1 MYNTSSYQFNSLYEA
16 PLPKFGFHPCRVY
29 RFSLFFSKD
38 IVSVALYDLSTM
50 PDGLGLRSVV
60 SKMLPAFIRCSTNTT
75 IIADCGC
82 PDFPLFLAIGSH
94 AVSYTHLRNNMN
106 LPNKLTTI
114 RLLSVPLFIIVYL
127 IPYQSLGIE
136 IPVFDVL
143 STSLSLLDIIL
154 FLIFA
159 LSALTDYLD
168 GYIARK
174 QHLITTFGKF
184 IDPIADKLIVNTTLL
199 LLASTHD
206 IHIII
211 PIIMISRDIIV
222 DAIRL
227 VASQK
232 NVVLSASYLGKAK
245 TMTQMIAICLLLLN
259 NIVFVG
265 LHIPMDQI
273 MIWLATLISF
283 VSGIDYFM
291 KNRQYIMESM

>member
-1 MYNTSSYQFNSLYEA
+1 
-16 PLPKFGFHPCRVY
+16 
-29 RFSLFFSKD
+29 
-38 IVSVALYDLSTM
+38 
-50 PDGLGLRSVV
+50 
-60 SKMLPAFIRCSTNTT
+60 
-75 IIADCGC
+75 
-82 PDFPLFLAIGSH
+82 
-94 AVSYTHLRNNMN
+94 MN

-232 NVVLSASYLGKAK
+232 NVVLAASYLGKAK

-259 NIVFVG
+259 NIVFAG

-283 VSGIDYFM
+283 VSGVDYFI
-291 KNRQYIMESM
+291 KNRQYIMESI

>member
-1 MYNTSSYQFNSLYEA
+1 
-16 PLPKFGFHPCRVY
+16 
-29 RFSLFFSKD
+29 
-38 IVSVALYDLSTM
+38 
-50 PDGLGLRSVV
+50 
-60 SKMLPAFIRCSTNTT
+60 
-75 IIADCGC
+75 
-82 PDFPLFLAIGSH
+82 
-94 AVSYTHLRNNMN
+94 MN

-114 RLLSVPLFIIVYL
+114 RLLSVPLFIMVYL
-127 IPYQSLGIE
+127 IPDQSLGIE

-232 NVVLSASYLGKAK
+232 NVVLAASYLGKAK

-259 NIVFVG
+259 NIVFAG

-283 VSGIDYFM
+283 VSGVDYFM

>member
-1 MYNTSSYQFNSLYEA
+1 M
-16 PLPKFGFHPCRVY
+16 
-29 RFSLFFSKD
+29 
-38 IVSVALYDLSTM
+38 
-50 PDGLGLRSVV
+50 
-60 SKMLPAFIRCSTNTT
+60 
-75 IIADCGC
+75 
-82 PDFPLFLAIGSH
+82 
-94 AVSYTHLRNNMN
+94 
-106 LPNKLTTI
+106 
-114 RLLSVPLFIIVYL
+114 

-211 PIIMISRDIIV
+211 PIIMISRDIII

-232 NVVLSASYLGKAK
+232 NVVLAASYLGKAK

-259 NIVFVG
+259 NIVFAG

-283 VSGIDYFM
+283 VSGVDYFM

>member
-1 MYNTSSYQFNSLYEA
+1 
-16 PLPKFGFHPCRVY
+16 
-29 RFSLFFSKD
+29 
-38 IVSVALYDLSTM
+38 
-50 PDGLGLRSVV
+50 
-60 SKMLPAFIRCSTNTT
+60 
-75 IIADCGC
+75 
-82 PDFPLFLAIGSH
+82 
-94 AVSYTHLRNNMN
+94 MN

-232 NVVLSASYLGKAK
+232 NVVLAASYLGKAK

-259 NIVFVG
+259 NIVFAG

-283 VSGIDYFM
+283 VSGVDYFM
-291 KNRQYIMESM
+291 KNRQYIMEGM

>member
-1 MYNTSSYQFNSLYEA
+1 
-16 PLPKFGFHPCRVY
+16 
-29 RFSLFFSKD
+29 
-38 IVSVALYDLSTM
+38 
-50 PDGLGLRSVV
+50 
-60 SKMLPAFIRCSTNTT
+60 
-75 IIADCGC
+75 
-82 PDFPLFLAIGSH
+82 
-94 AVSYTHLRNNMN
+94 MN

-232 NVVLSASYLGKAK
+232 NVVLAASYLGKAK

-259 NIVFVG
+259 NIVFAG

-283 VSGIDYFM
+283 ISGVDYFM
-291 KNRQYIMESM
+291 KNRQYILESM

>member
-1 MYNTSSYQFNSLYEA
+1 
-16 PLPKFGFHPCRVY
+16 
-29 RFSLFFSKD
+29 
-38 IVSVALYDLSTM
+38 
-50 PDGLGLRSVV
+50 
-60 SKMLPAFIRCSTNTT
+60 
-75 IIADCGC
+75 
-82 PDFPLFLAIGSH
+82 
-94 AVSYTHLRNNMN
+94 MN

-114 RLLSVPLFIIVYL
+114 RLVSVPLFIIVYL
-127 IPYQSLGIE
+127 IPYQSLGID
-136 IPVFDVL
+136 IPVFQIL

-159 LSALTDYLD
+159 LSAITDYLD

-174 QHLITTFGKF
+174 YQLITTFGKF
-184 IDPIADKLIVNTTLL
+184 IDPIADKLIVNTALL
-199 LLASTHD
+199 LLASSQD

-232 NVVLSASYLGKAK
+232 NIVLAASYLGKAK

-259 NIVFVG
+259 NIVFAYWQ
-265 LHIPMDQI
+265 IPMDQI

-283 VSGIDYFM
+283 ISGVDYFM

>member
-1 MYNTSSYQFNSLYEA
+1 
-16 PLPKFGFHPCRVY
+16 
-29 RFSLFFSKD
+29 
-38 IVSVALYDLSTM
+38 
-50 PDGLGLRSVV
+50 
-60 SKMLPAFIRCSTNTT
+60 
-75 IIADCGC
+75 
-82 PDFPLFLAIGSH
+82 
-94 AVSYTHLRNNMN
+94 MN

-143 STSLSLLDIIL
+143 STSLSLLNIIL

-232 NVVLSASYLGKAK
+232 NVVLAASYLGKAK

-259 NIVFVG
+259 NIVFAG

-283 VSGIDYFM
+283 VSGVDYFM

>member
-1 MYNTSSYQFNSLYEA
+1 
-16 PLPKFGFHPCRVY
+16 
-29 RFSLFFSKD
+29 
-38 IVSVALYDLSTM
+38 
-50 PDGLGLRSVV
+50 
-60 SKMLPAFIRCSTNTT
+60 
-75 IIADCGC
+75 
-82 PDFPLFLAIGSH
+82 
-94 AVSYTHLRNNMN
+94 MN

-143 STSLSLLDIIL
+143 SKSLSLLDIIL

-232 NVVLSASYLGKAK
+232 NVVLAASYLGKAK

-259 NIVFVG
+259 NIVFAG

-283 VSGIDYFM
+283 VSGVDYFM

>member
-1 MYNTSSYQFNSLYEA
+1 
-16 PLPKFGFHPCRVY
+16 
-29 RFSLFFSKD
+29 
-38 IVSVALYDLSTM
+38 
-50 PDGLGLRSVV
+50 
-60 SKMLPAFIRCSTNTT
+60 
-75 IIADCGC
+75 
-82 PDFPLFLAIGSH
+82 
-94 AVSYTHLRNNMN
+94 MN

-232 NVVLSASYLGKAK
+232 NVVLAASYLGKAK

-259 NIVFVG
+259 NIVFAG

-273 MIWLATLISF
+273 MIWLAPLISF
-283 VSGIDYFM
+283 VSGVDYFM

>member
-1 MYNTSSYQFNSLYEA
+1 
-16 PLPKFGFHPCRVY
+16 
-29 RFSLFFSKD
+29 
-38 IVSVALYDLSTM
+38 
-50 PDGLGLRSVV
+50 
-60 SKMLPAFIRCSTNTT
+60 
-75 IIADCGC
+75 
-82 PDFPLFLAIGSH
+82 
-94 AVSYTHLRNNMN
+94 MN

-114 RLLSVPLFIIVYL
+114 RLLSVPLCIIVYL

-232 NVVLSASYLGKAK
+232 NVVLAASYLGKAK

-259 NIVFVG
+259 NIVFAG

-283 VSGIDYFM
+283 VSGVDYFM